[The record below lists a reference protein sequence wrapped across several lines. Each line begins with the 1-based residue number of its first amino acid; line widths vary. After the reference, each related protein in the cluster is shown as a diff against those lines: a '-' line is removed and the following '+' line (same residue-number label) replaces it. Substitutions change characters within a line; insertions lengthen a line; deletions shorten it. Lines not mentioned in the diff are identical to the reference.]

1 MAELRKAERSELLDK
16 LTGYPL
22 PFNGHE
28 GYAKVI
34 RRLLVPLIR
43 LQSCLNGSQ
52 AHFLLSGLHS
62 TGNVQIQVSVHCF

>member
-34 RRLLVPLIR
+34 RRLI
-43 LQSCLNGSQ
+43 
-52 AHFLLSGLHS
+52 
-62 TGNVQIQVSVHCF
+62 VSPHKAAVSLA

>member
-28 GYAKVI
+28 GYAKVT
-34 RRLLVPLIR
+34 RRLLVSPVR
-43 LQSCLNGSQ
+43 LQ
-52 AHFLLSGLHS
+52 FLSLYWTRGAPPA
-62 TGNVQIQVSVHCF
+62 VEIA